1 MLTYADAFRQAS
13 DTRRDVL
20 IRALKAVRGLFVF
33 DDWHC
38 LTKEAQRSISG
49 LR

>member
-1 MLTYADAFRQAS
+1 
-13 DTRRDVL
+13 
-20 IRALKAVRGLFVF
+20 VRGLFVF